1 MAEQLYSAFS
11 STNDVNTHHA
21 YIKEAFTRYAEV
33 ASSKQLSIQAAHH
46 KEQLANVSQ
55 ENTRLQHDKNILKK
69 GVKSV
74 LKKQSEWVKVKE
86 RLNDVEKEKIELEQ

>member
-1 MAEQLYSAFS
+1 M
-11 STNDVNTHHA
+11 
-21 YIKEAFTRYAEV
+21 
-33 ASSKQLSIQAAHH
+33 
-46 KEQLANVSQ
+46 SQ

-86 RLNDVEKEKIELEQ
+86 KLNDIEKEKNDLE